1 MTEPTEIPEPEMHQ
15 RKSRLFGGISL
26 VWTVPIAAM
35 IGALGL
41 AFNAYNER
49 DVEVEIQF
57 AEADGIEPGKTQIKF
72 RNLVVGTV
80 ADMRF
85 SDDLQN
91 VIVEADI
98 HRNMERYLDADTR
111 FWLVTAK
118 VTASG
123 ITGLNTL
130 LSGAYINVD
139 WDATQG
145 EKARSFVALKQA
157 PVIQPGAKGTEVI
170 LSSPKTGSVSVGAP
184 VLHKGVTMGTVEA
197 VEYDEPS
204 DSVRITVFINA
215 PHDRLINTGT
225 RFWNASGI
233 NVELNDKGLQ
243 LNVGSLSS
251 VLQGGVEF
259 DTTRSGGQPIKQK
272 AVFDL
277 YATKA
282 LAEDSRLDDNLRS
295 TVTLSSSFEGSLKGL
310 SEGSEVLFRGLKVGL
325 VTNLSAITEINDD
338 GAPEIRILASY
349 TVQPNRLGLNDI
361 EDSEETLSLIAAMVD
376 ASGLRA
382 RLMPNSFLS
391 GGLHIELFEDP
402 SATPAT
408 LDIDATPNPILP
420 SIPTPPDTLSVAAEG
435 VLDRVAQ
442 LPIEELMD
450 RIIHLVGDVNEIL
463 SDENTKAIPADVR
476 TLLENVNTVASSEG
490 IQSLP
495 DELSGTV
502 ASVRDILQRF
512 DEAQGVDNMVG
523 ALKDLRAA
531 VANISTASETL
542 PELLADIDQ
551 FVDKANGLPLNDLVT
566 SADDVL
572 KSADHFISNEDMDKI
587 PGALSGALDQ
597 AKLTLED
604 LRGTVTRV
612 DNILTDI
619 DNSNAVANVV
629 SALEDVKTAAA
640 NVSTASDGLPKLVD
654 DIDGL
659 VNKANDLPLDSLVTS
674 ADQVLQSADD
684 LLNNEDMDKVPGALA
699 GALDAAQATL
709 NELREGGAAENL
721 NRTLQS
727 ASTAADNIS
736 AAVKDLPKLADQ
748 LEQLADTAEAT
759 IGAYG
764 PNSPVNREVQAAIAD
779 LRKTVN
785 SLNSLVQAIRR
796 KPNSLLVGR

>member
-1 MTEPTEIPEPEMHQ
+1 MTEDQIRQPEMHQ

-35 IGALGL
+35 IGALFL
-41 AFNAYNER
+41 AWNAYNER
-49 DVEVEIQF
+49 DVGIEIQF

-80 ADMRF
+80 ADIRF

-98 HRNMERYLDADTR
+98 NRDMERYLDADAR
-111 FWLVTAK
+111 FWLVTAR

-123 ITGLNTL
+123 VTGLNTL

-139 WDATQG
+139 WDANQG
-145 EKARSFVALKQA
+145 EQARSFVALKDA
-157 PVIQPGAKGTEVI
+157 PVIQPGSKGIEVI
-170 LSSPKTGSVSVGAP
+170 LSSPRTGSVSVGAP

-197 VEYDEPS
+197 VNYDEPS
-204 DSVRITVFINA
+204 DSVRITAFINA

-251 VLQGGVEF
+251 VLQGGIEF
-259 DTTRSGGQPIKQK
+259 DTTQSGGEPISQK

-277 YATKA
+277 YANKA

-310 SEGSEVLFRGLKVGL
+310 TEGSEVLFRGLKVGL
-325 VTNLSAITEINDD
+325 VKTLSAVTEINDA

-349 TVQPNRLGLNDI
+349 TVQPNRLGLTEL
-361 EDSEETLSLIAAMVD
+361 EDSEETLSLIAAMVES
-376 ASGLRA
+376 SGLRA

-402 SATPAT
+402 DAPAAK
-408 LDIDATPNPILP
+408 LDIDATPNPVLP
-420 SIPTPPDTLSVAAEG
+420 AIPTPPDTLAVAAEG
-435 VLDRVAQ
+435 VLDRVAA
-442 LPIEELMD
+442 LPVEELMD
-450 RIIHLVGDVNEIL
+450 RVINLVGDLNVILANE
-463 SDENTKAIPADVR
+463 DTKAIPADVR
-476 TLLENVNTVASSEG
+476 ALLENVNAVAASEG
-490 IQSLP
+490 LRSLP

-502 ASVRDILQRF
+502 ASVRDILRRF
-512 DEAQGVDNMVG
+512 DEAQGVENMVG
-523 ALKDLRAA
+523 ALKDLRSA
-531 VANISTASETL
+531 VANVSTAAEGL
-542 PELLADIDQ
+542 PELIADIDQ
-551 FVDKANGLPLNDLVT
+551 FVDQANELPLNDLVT
-566 SADDVL
+566 SADEVL
-572 KSADHFISNEDMDKI
+572 KSADHFIS
-587 PGALSGALDQ
+587 
-597 AKLTLED
+597 
-604 LRGTVTRV
+604 
-612 DNILTDI
+612 
-619 DNSNAVANVV
+619 
-629 SALEDVKTAAA
+629 
-640 NVSTASDGLPKLVD
+640 
-654 DIDGL
+654 
-659 VNKANDLPLDSLVTS
+659 
-674 ADQVLQSADD
+674 
-684 LLNNEDMDKVPGALA
+684 NEDMDKVPGALA

-709 NELREGGAAENL
+709 DELREGGAAENL

-736 AAVKDLPKLADQ
+736 AAVKDLPKLAEQ
-748 LEQLADTAEAT
+748 LEQLANTAEAT

-779 LRKTVN
+779 LRKTVK

>member
-1 MTEPTEIPEPEMHQ
+1 MTQSTEIPEPEMHK
-15 RKSRLFGGISL
+15 RKTRLFGGISL

-41 AFNAYNER
+41 AWNAYNER

-57 AEADGIEPGKTQIKF
+57 AGADGIEPGMTQIKF

-123 ITGLNTL
+123 VTGLNTL

-145 EKARSFVALKQA
+145 EQARSFVALKEA

-197 VEYDEPS
+197 VNYDEPS
-204 DSVRITVFINA
+204 DSVRITAFINA

-251 VLQGGVEF
+251 VLQGGIEF
-259 DTTRSGGQPIKQK
+259 DTTQSGGEPITQK
-272 AVFDL
+272 AEFDL

-325 VTNLSAITEINDD
+325 VTNLSALTEINEE

-349 TVQPNRLGLNDI
+349 TVQPNRLGLDDI
-361 EDSEETLSLIAAMVD
+361 EDSDETLSLIAAMVD

-391 GGLHIELFEDP
+391 GGLHVELYEDP
-402 SATPAT
+402 EATVAT
-408 LDIDATPNPILP
+408 LDIDATPHPILP

-435 VLDRVAQ
+435 VLDRVAN

-450 RIIHLVGDVNEIL
+450 RIINLVGDVNGIL
-463 SDENTKAIPADVR
+463 ADENTKAIPADVR
-476 TLLENVNTVASSEG
+476 KLLENVNSVAASEG

-495 DELSGTV
+495 DELSSTI

-523 ALKDLRAA
+523 ALKDLRGA
-531 VANISTASETL
+531 VANIATASETL
-542 PELLADIDQ
+542 PELLADIDR
-551 FVDKANGLPLNDLVT
+551 FVGKANGLPLNDLVT
-566 SADDVL
+566 SANDVL

-604 LRGTVTRV
+604 LRGTVTRAGS
-612 DNILTDI
+612 ILTDI
-619 DNSNAVANVV
+619 DESNTVANVV
-629 SALEDVKTAAA
+629 AALEDVKVAAA
-640 NVSTASDGLPKLVD
+640 NISTASNGLPKLID
-654 DIDGL
+654 DIDNL
-659 VNKANDLPLDSLVTS
+659 VNTANELPLNSLVTS

-736 AAVKDLPKLADQ
+736 TAVKDLPKLADQ

-764 PNSPVNREVQAAIAD
+764 PKSPVNREVQAAIAD